1 MHVTVS
7 AMPSQRAVVSACYCY
22 SMSLLQHT
30 AVCTRDSHVTWLVH
44 EPESLPFVDDCSEI
58 FRCVQQLL
66 HASLRSRRVDRQE
79 AADGCRQTDGEKGE
93 LHETSHQAFLRE
105 RFAVV

>member
-1 MHVTVS
+1 MSCRYNVPLLEHATVT
-7 AMPSQRAVVSACYCY
+7 ACNRY
-22 SMSLLQHT
+22 SMPLLQHAT
-30 AVCTRDSHVTWLVH
+30 VCTRDSHVTWLVH

>member
-1 MHVTVS
+1 MVTLRQLQG
-7 AMPSQRAVVSACYCY
+7 AAITACHCYNMP
-22 SMSLLQHT
+22 LLQHAT
-30 AVCTRDSHVTWLVH
+30 VCSGDSHVTWLVH

-105 RFAVV
+105 RFAFV